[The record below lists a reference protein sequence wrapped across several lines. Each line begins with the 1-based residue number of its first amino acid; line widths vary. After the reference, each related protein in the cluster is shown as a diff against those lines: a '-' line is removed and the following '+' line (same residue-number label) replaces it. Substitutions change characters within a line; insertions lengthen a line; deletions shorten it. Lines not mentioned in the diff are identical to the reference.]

1 MESLPSH
8 ARPGVR
14 NLITDVPGLKVGQ
27 AQDEGARSG
36 VTVILPNDR
45 AVCAVD
51 VRGGAPGTRET
62 DALAPENLVE
72 AVDAVAG
79 LVVSAE
85 SRRQAIVTLGVMLQ
99 AESSTEVK
107 VAILTALSNLRT
119 PEAVDA
125 IATQL
130 DREQPF
136 EVRTAAVDALVRMD
150 DRRALPALEALAA
163 DQDPEIQAAAREA
176 VQELN
181 TPSPTALFTGPAVAA
196 DIHQP
201 RSTQKIHH
209 SKGAPVSDAQIPAP

>member
-1 MESLPSH
+1 MQIELRSIDEI
-8 ARPGVR
+8 RPYEHNPR
-14 NLITDVPGLKVGQ
+14 Q
-27 AQDEGARSG
+27 
-36 VTVILPNDR
+36 NDQ
-45 AVCAVD
+45 
-51 VRGGAPGTRET
+51 
-62 DALAPENLVE
+62 